1 MANKEEIKTQ
11 WFKTLLKA
19 NEEHIAIAPLSSTFG
34 AISMEDAYDVQ
45 DMQIR
50 RRLENDER
58 IIGWKVG
65 ATSRAV
71 MDQLEIKEPF
81 LGCMTT
87 KSEFSALEKV
97 KVSHFCKLA
106 VEGEIAF
113 VMGKTLKGPEVTKS
127 DVIQATAG
135 IMGAVELVDCR
146 LTDWQVTTAEAI
158 ADNALHAGIIL
169 GPFMKPLSGFD
180 LIHEGVVMYR
190 NGHLQASA
198 CGVEALGDPLNVMVW
213 LANKLGTLG
222 KELSAGAIVSTG
234 SLTRF
239 FFAEPGDVFDV
250 SFSNLGRIHFSIG
263 N

>member
-113 VMGKTLKGPEVTKS
+113 VMGKTLNPTF
-127 DVIQATAG
+127 
-135 IMGAVELVDCR
+135 
-146 LTDWQVTTAEAI
+146 
-158 ADNALHAGIIL
+158 AL
-169 GPFMKPLSGFD
+169 
-180 LIHEGVVMYR
+180 
-190 NGHLQASA
+190 
-198 CGVEALGDPLNVMVW
+198 
-213 LANKLGTLG
+213 
-222 KELSAGAIVSTG
+222 
-234 SLTRF
+234 
-239 FFAEPGDVFDV
+239 
-250 SFSNLGRIHFSIG
+250 
-263 N
+263 

>member
-1 MANKEEIKTQ
+1 VKNKEETKRH
-11 WFKTLLKA
+11 WLNALLKA
-19 NEEHIAIAPLSSTFG
+19 NEEHKAIAPLSSTFG
-34 AISMEDAYDVQ
+34 AINVEDAYDVQ
-45 DMQIR
+45 YMQIGD
-50 RRLENDER
+50 RLENGEK

-71 MDQLEIKEPF
+71 MEQLKIKEPF

-87 KSEFSALEKV
+87 RSEYSFLKEIKASQ
-97 KVSHFCKLA
+97 FCKLA

-113 VMGKTLKGPEVTKS
+113 VMGKTLKGPGITRT

-146 LTDWQVTTAEAI
+146 VTDWQITTAEAI

-169 GPFMKPLSGFD
+169 GPFMKPISGFD

-190 NGHLQASA
+190 NGHLQSSA

-239 FFAEPGDVFDV
+239 FFVEPGDVFDV
-250 SFSNLGRIHFSIG
+250 SFSNLGRIHFPIG
-263 N
+263 H